1 MQVQYKGETMHYF
14 QFNIKSY
21 QSATAHLSNLEDL
34 AYRRLIEHYYDTEKI
49 IPSDLGLLSRRLRI
63 GLPELESVLSE
74 FFTETENGW
83 ENEYC
88 DDIINEY
95 HAYTHRQ
102 SVNGSKGGRG
112 LKASAKPVLSGG
124 LAVGKP
130 DKASA
135 KPITNYKQETIN
147 NKTSRNNK
155 KPVPPGFG
163 ITPELINWGKSKSVS
178 ETKLNEHMENFIN
191 QSLARDYRYVDWNA
205 AFRNAVKANWAKLP
219 EKREPKKFI
228 FE

>member
-1 MQVQYKGETMHYF
+1 MHYF

-34 AYRRLIEHYYDTEKI
+34 AYRRLIEHYYDTEQI
-49 IPSDLGLLSRRLRI
+49 ISNDLSLLSRRLRI
-63 GLPELESVLSE
+63 GLPELESVLRE

-83 ENEYC
+83 QNKYC
-88 DDIINEY
+88 DEVIAEY
-95 HAYTHRQ
+95 HAYTLRQ

-135 KPITNYKQETIN
+135 KPITNHKQETIN
-147 NKTSRNNK
+147 NKDIVKNTRNNK
-155 KPVPPGFG
+155 RPVPPGFG
-163 ITPELINWGKSKSVS
+163 ITPDLIEWAKTKSVS
-178 ETKLNEHMENFIN
+178 ESKLAEHMENFIN
-191 QSLARDYRYVDWNA
+191 QSLARDYRYVDWKA
-205 AFRNAVKANWAKLP
+205 AFRNAVKDNWAKIP
-219 EKREPKKFI
+219 TKREPKKFI